1 MRAALTITTIVASI
15 WLGIAGP
22 ALARRIAEPG
32 PAPSTALEYA
42 KRSYIVVPGL
52 GKVPFRLGTER
63 SVTAKDG
70 STITAFAITSD
81 PGGTADSFHSA
92 VIVFRDAK
100 FLGWASSRDEMF
112 LTLEPSSGNAI
123 RVLYPVWGKVT
134 QPAARRAARSSRTA
148 GTARDSPP
156 LIYGKAGN
164 LLHLAPRYEARIA
177 LRCATRRSG
186 AAPIR
191 LWIPRARTRRFQI
204 WRATGP
210 PRRSTLRSRGGNG
223 GRRSRPVA
231 SPPCRTG
238 TPW

>member
-123 RVLYPVWGKVT
+123 RVLYPVWKKGDAT
-134 QPAARRAARSSRTA
+134 CCPSSRELISYSWDGSRIVA
-148 GTARDSPP
+148 GGQPP
-156 LIYGKAGN
+156 LIYGLPGN
-164 LLHLAPRYEARIA
+164 LLRLA
-177 LRCATRRSG
+177 
-186 AAPIR
+186 
-191 LWIPRARTRRFQI
+191 
-204 WRATGP
+204 
-210 PRRSTLRSRGGNG
+210 SR
-223 GRRSRPVA
+223 
-231 SPPCRTG
+231 
-238 TPW
+238 